1 MKGESIVNL
10 DYAHFTAFTR
20 GEAVM
25 EFLAAM
31 FS

>member
-1 MKGESIVNL
+1 MVFKNL